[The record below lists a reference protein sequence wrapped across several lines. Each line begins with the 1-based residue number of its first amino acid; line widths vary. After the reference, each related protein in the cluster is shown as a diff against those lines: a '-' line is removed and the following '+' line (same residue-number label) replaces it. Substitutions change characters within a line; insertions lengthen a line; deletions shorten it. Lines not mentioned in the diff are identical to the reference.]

1 MLIETA
7 TIMEVSIAVVGIIG
21 ALAGLIKSSAC
32 RVIRCGLQGF
42 QCIRH
47 QTKGER
53 LETEEEV
60 AGGKTNISE
69 TELTSKSPNPI
80 TTPQKKV

>member
-32 RVIRCGLQGF
+32 RVIRCGLTGF

-47 QTKGER
+47 QTKGE
-53 LETEEEV
+53 EGEEL
-60 AGGKTNISE
+60 A
-69 TELTSKSPNPI
+69 TELTAKSSNPI
-80 TTPQKKV
+80 NTQQKKE